1 MYLGIRNVCD
11 IELVSMN
18 FSKVLIVEDE
28 LIIAKVCEM
37 FFKQKHVADVNTVC
51 CFKEAV
57 ETFDEGYPDL
67 ILMDIQ
73 LRGRRDGVELANY
86 IRQYSNV
93 PIIFSTGNGYRETI
107 KKIHEISNTK
117 LLSKPIKFD
126 QLEKAMNDL
135 EFV

>member
-1 MYLGIRNVCD
+1 MYLGNIKECD
-11 IELVSMN
+11 IEFVSMS

-37 FFKQKHVADVNTVC
+37 FFKQHKVADVNTVC

-57 ETFDEGYPDL
+57 ETFEDGYPDL

-93 PIIFSTGNGYRETI
+93 PIIFSTGNGYKETI
-107 KKIHEISNTK
+107 KKINEISNTK

-126 QLEKAMNDL
+126 QLEQAMSEL